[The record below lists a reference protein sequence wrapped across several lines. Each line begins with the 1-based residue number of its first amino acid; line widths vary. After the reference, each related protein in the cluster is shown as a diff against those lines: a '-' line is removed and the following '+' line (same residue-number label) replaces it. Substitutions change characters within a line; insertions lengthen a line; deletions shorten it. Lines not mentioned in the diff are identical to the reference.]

1 MQAVITGDIVN
12 SQKTNAKTWLNA
24 LEKAVGKDF
33 SDSQKWEIFRGDEF
47 QYYIEDGENVF
58 LTILKIKSQ
67 IKMIK
72 NIDVRMSIGIG
83 NRDVVMEKV
92 SLSSGS
98 AFVNSGR
105 NFENLKKEKVNLKI
119 NSDNKNFD
127 DDLNLMFRWA
137 SETMDNW
144 TIAVA
149 ETVFEL
155 LSDKNLTQEELAK
168 KLNITQS
175 SVSQRFKRANY
186 DLILETDTYF
196 RKKLAE
202 L

>member
-12 SQKTNAKTWLNA
+12 SQKVNSKTWLKA
-24 LEKAVGKDF
+24 LEIAIGEDYKN
-33 SDSQKWEIFRGDEF
+33 QEKWEIFRGDEF
-47 QYYIEDGENVF
+47 QYFMDDAENAF

-67 IKMIK
+67 IKMTK
-72 NIDVRMSIGIG
+72 NLDVRISIGIG

-105 NFENLKKEKVNLKI
+105 NFENLKKEKLRLII
-119 NSDNKNFD
+119 NSGDKNFD
-127 DDLNLMFRWA
+127 DDLNLIFRWA

-144 TIAVA
+144 TPPVA

-155 LSDKNLTQEELAK
+155 LSDKNLTQEVLAK

-175 SVSQRFKRANY
+175 SISQRFRRANY
-186 DLILETDTYF
+186 ALILETDTYF

>member
-1 MQAVITGDIVN
+1 MEAVITGDIVN
-12 SQKTNAKTWLNA
+12 SQKVDSKKWLKA
-24 LEKAVGKDF
+24 LEIAIGEDF
-33 SDSQKWEIFRGDEF
+33 KNQQKWEIFRGDEF
-47 QYYIEDGENVF
+47 QYYIEDAREVF
-58 LTILKIKSQ
+58 LIILKLKSQ

-72 NIDVRMSIGIG
+72 NLDIRISIGFG
-83 NRDVVMEKV
+83 TRDLAMKKV
-92 SLSSGS
+92 SLSNGS

-105 NFENLKKEKVNLKI
+105 NFENLKKEKINLLV

-127 DDLNLMFRWA
+127 DDLNLIFSWA

-144 TIAVA
+144 TPPVA

-155 LSDKNLTQEELAK
+155 LKNKNITQDELAK
-168 KLNITQS
+168 KLNISQS

-186 DLILETDTYF
+186 NLILETDTYF

>member
-1 MQAVITGDIVN
+1 MRAVITGDIVN
-12 SQKTNAKTWLNA
+12 SQKIDLNVWLKA
-24 LEKAVGKDF
+24 LNKAVGDDF
-33 SDSQKWEIFRGDEF
+33 ENPQKWGIFRGDEF
-47 QYYIEDGENVF
+47 QYYIEDANEAF
-58 LTILKIKSQ
+58 LKSLKIKSQ

-72 NIDVRMSIGIG
+72 NLDVRMSIGIG
-83 NRDVVMEKV
+83 NRDVEMEKV
-92 SLSSGS
+92 SISSGT

-105 NFENLKKEKVNLKI
+105 NFESLKKEKIRLKI
-119 NSDNKNFD
+119 NTGNKNLD

-155 LSDKNLTQEELAK
+155 LSNKNLTQEELAK

-175 SVSQRFKRANY
+175 SVSQRFSRANY
-186 DLILETDTYF
+186 ALILETDQYF

>member
-1 MQAVITGDIVN
+1 MRAVITGDIVN
-12 SQKTNAKTWLNA
+12 SQKIDLNIWLKA
-24 LEKAVGKDF
+24 LNKAVGEDF
-33 SDSQKWEIFRGDEF
+33 ENPQKWGIFRGDEF
-47 QYYIEDGENVF
+47 QYYIEDANEAF
-58 LTILKIKSQ
+58 LKSLKIKSQ

-83 NRDVVMEKV
+83 NRDVEMEKV
-92 SLSSGS
+92 SISSGT

-105 NFENLKKEKVNLKI
+105 NFESLKKEKINLKI
-119 NSDNKNFD
+119 NTGNKNID
-127 DDLNLMFRWA
+127 YDLNLMFRWA

-144 TIAVA
+144 TVAVA

-175 SVSQRFKRANY
+175 SISQRFSRANY
-186 DLILETDTYF
+186 ALISETDIYF

>member
-1 MQAVITGDIVN
+1 MEAVITGDIVN
-12 SQKTNAKTWLNA
+12 SQKVDSKKWLKA
-24 LEKAVGKDF
+24 LEIAIGEDF
-33 SDSQKWEIFRGDEF
+33 KNQQKWEIFRGDEF
-47 QYYIEDGENVF
+47 QYYIEDAKEVF
-58 LTILKIKSQ
+58 LIILKIKSQ

-72 NIDVRMSIGIG
+72 NLDIRMSIGFG
-83 NRDVVMEKV
+83 TRDLAMKKV
-92 SLSSGS
+92 SLSNGS

-105 NFENLKKEKVNLKI
+105 NFENLKKEKINLLV

-127 DDLNLMFRWA
+127 DDLNLIFRWA

-144 TIAVA
+144 TPPVA

-155 LSDKNLTQEELAK
+155 LKNKNITQDELAK
-168 KLNITQS
+168 KLSITQS
-175 SVSQRFKRANY
+175 SISQRFKRANY
-186 DLILETDTYF
+186 NLILETDTYF